1 MERQLWRLQDLRDG
15 GGFGFSVE
23 LFFLSLAQ
31 LISTT
36 SSLETHY
43 ALYIGTFRAITSD
56 WRQHKH
62 SIGTQRVILNLIC
75 DMATP
80 DRGIFANPNYP
91 RYITDEL
98 LVMFGSMVQGQSGLQ
113 HIDDAMEEL
122 NAAPQWP
129 TIGRPLRA
137 EAIKVLSRSC
147 THVPSSSS

>member
-1 MERQLWRLQDLRDG
+1 MERQLWHLQDLHDS
-15 GGFGFSVE
+15 GGFGFLVK
-23 LFFLSLAQ
+23 LFFLSLMQ

-43 ALYIGTFRAITSD
+43 TLYIGTFRAIMSN

-62 SIGTQRVILNLIC
+62 SIRTQCVILNLIC
-75 DMATP
+75 NMAIP
-80 DRGIFANPNYP
+80 DRGIFSNPNYP

-113 HIDDAMEEL
+113 HINDAMEEL
-122 NAAPQWP
+122 NATPQWP